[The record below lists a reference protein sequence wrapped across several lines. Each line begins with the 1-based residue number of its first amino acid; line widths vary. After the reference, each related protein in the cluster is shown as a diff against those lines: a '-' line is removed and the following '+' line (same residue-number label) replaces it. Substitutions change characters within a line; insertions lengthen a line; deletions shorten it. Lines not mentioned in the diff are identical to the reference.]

1 MTAGA
6 GLPDE
11 DDERVRSRAANLLP
25 EELAAGSEDPQA
37 QAEAVL
43 ADSDER
49 TEHPGA
55 APDTV
60 LEQRT
65 SEDAAGAP

>member
-1 MTAGA
+1 MSVEPG
-6 GLPDE
+6 GIG
-11 DDERVRSRAANLLP
+11 DDERVHSRAAHLLP
-25 EELAAGSEDPQA
+25 EEAGPGSEDPEAQA
-37 QAEAVL
+37 QAVL

-65 SEDAAGAP
+65 SQDAAEAP